1 MSNLLKVQ
9 KVRYAVAICAGLVL
23 CATGT
28 NASAALIGG
37 VAGAYAGGSPGC
49 QDTKAVPLTTVQ
61 NHLALS
67 ASAACL
73 GQSATADLYAD
84 AATTSVGMKASA
96 SGVNFGSQ
104 ANAFVGLIDRW
115 VFTLPASVATG
126 TILSFPVSFTL
137 DGSVAPGSS
146 YRSSFSSFMNYV
158 FTISD
163 PQQGYSPFQTFQ
175 QTGSITTP
183 GVYADTFSGIIK
195 LINRGPG
202 LGMLAD
208 VEMNLWIPG
217 LESGLIDF
225 YNTAKISLDL
235 PDGVSVTTSTGLPLS
250 FGKPPVVPEPN
261 SVPEPAS
268 WMLVMLGLVGAIGCT
283 RRLNRMDKWMRLTVA
298 WLAVLIN
305 LPAMAQEPATAKP
318 QLLLRET
325 VQGMP
330 TSERQEVRVLTAS
343 FKPGDKTVFHTHRF
357 PVTVYVLEG
366 VFTLELDGREP
377 ISVKAGQALVEP
389 PNVKMTG
396 YNRNTS
402 EPLRVVIF
410 YASDPDTPFL
420 DLTH

>member
-1 MSNLLKVQ
+1 MSALSKT
-9 KVRYAVAICAGLVL
+9 RHAVAICAGLVL
-23 CATGT
+23 CAVGT

-37 VAGAYAGGSPGC
+37 VAAAHAGGSPGC
-49 QDTKAVPLTTVQ
+49 QDTKAVPLNTVQ
-61 NHLALS
+61 NNLALS
-67 ASAACL
+67 ASVACL
-73 GQSATADLYAD
+73 GESASVDLYAD
-84 AATTSVGMKASA
+84 ASTASVGMKASA
-96 SGVNFGSQ
+96 NSGVMLGAQ
-104 ANAFVGLIDRW
+104 VNAFVGLIDRW

-137 DGSVAPGSS
+137 DGNIAPGSS

-163 PQQGYSPFQTFQ
+163 PQQGLSQFQ
-175 QTGSITTP
+175 QTGSITSP
-183 GVYADTFSGIIK
+183 GVYADTFSGIIN

-202 LGMLAD
+202 LGMVAD

-235 PDGVSVTTSTGLPLS
+235 PAGVSVTTSTGLPVT
-250 FGKPPVVPEPN
+250 FGTPPVVPEPG

-268 WMLVMLGLVGAIGCT
+268 WMLLMTGLAGLAVRRRRPNVLG
-283 RRLNRMDKWMRLTVA
+283 KWMRCAVA
-298 WLAVLIN
+298 SLALLIN
-305 LPAMAQEPATAKP
+305 LPSMAQAHGTAKP
-318 QLLLRET
+318 ELLLKEV

-330 TSERQEVRVLTAS
+330 RSERQEMRVLTAN
-343 FKPGDKTVFHTHRF
+343 FKPGDQTVFHTHRF
-357 PVTVYVLEG
+357 PVTVYILEG
-366 VFTLELDGREP
+366 AFTLELEGREP
-377 ISVKAGQALVEP
+377 VTVRAGQALVEP

-396 YNRNTS
+396 YNRSTT

-420 DLTH
+420 DLIQ